1 MEIGI
6 VGSGAWGC
14 ALACAVARAGHV
26 PLLWGRDPGLLR
38 TIAERR
44 ENPRQLPG
52 VPLAPQIRVVP
63 DALELAA
70 ASVWLLAVPAQAL
83 RAVLRVLP
91 PARAV
96 CVICAK
102 GIERGSGL
110 LLSQVVEEVRPGT
123 PLAVLSGPSF
133 AAEVARGL
141 PTALTLAA
149 PRIEDARGLAGR
161 LASPAFR
168 LYASD
173 DVVGV
178 ELVGALKN
186 VVAIAAG
193 AVMGMGLGENARA
206 ALITRGL
213 AETARLVAAEGGRRE
228 TLMGLAGLGDL
239 LLTATSLTSRNT
251 RFGYELGRGA
261 RPRDLLAPDRP
272 LAEGAWTARAA
283 VERAARHGIELPIT
297 AAVADVVE
305 GVVDVREAV
314 RRLLSRP
321 LPPRE

>member
-1 MEIGI
+1 MEIAV

-14 ALACAVARAGHV
+14 ALACAVARAGHA

-38 TIAERR
+38 TIARTR
-44 ENPRQLPG
+44 QNPRQLPG
-52 VPLAPQIRVVP
+52 IPLAREIRVVP
-63 DALELAA
+63 RAEALAA
-70 ASVWLLAVPAQAL
+70 APVWLLAVPAQAL
-83 RAVLRVLP
+83 REVLAALPRTEAVQV
-91 PARAV
+91 V
-96 CVICAK
+96 CAK
-102 GIERGSGL
+102 GIERRTGL
-110 LLSQVVEEVRPGT
+110 LLSQVVAALRPGA

-149 PRIEDARGLAGR
+149 PRLEEARRLAGT

-173 DVVGV
+173 DLVGV
-178 ELVGALKN
+178 ELAGALKN

-193 AVMGMGLGENARA
+193 AVAGMGLGENARA

-213 AETARLVAAEGGRRE
+213 AETARLVEAEGGRRE

-251 RFGYELGRGA
+251 RFGWELGRGA
-261 RPRDLLAPDRP
+261 RPRELLAPGRP
-272 LAEGAWTARAA
+272 LVEGAWTARAA
-283 VERAARHGIELPIT
+283 AERAARHGIELPVT

-305 GVVDVREAV
+305 GRIDVREAV
-314 RRLLSRP
+314 RRLLARP

>member
-1 MEIGI
+1 VEIAI

-26 PLLWGRDPGLLR
+26 PLLWGRDPALLR

-52 VPLAPQIRVVP
+52 VPLAREIRIAPQ
-63 DALELAA
+63 AEALAA
-70 ASVWLLAVPAQAL
+70 APVWLLAVPAQAL
-83 RAVLRVLP
+83 REVLAALPGTEAVQ
-91 PARAV
+91 
-96 CVICAK
+96 VICAK
-102 GIERGSGL
+102 GIERRTGL
-110 LLSQVVEEVRPGT
+110 LLSQVVAELRPGA
-123 PLAVLSGPSF
+123 PVAVLSGPSF

-149 PRIEDARGLAGR
+149 PRLEEASRLAGT

-173 DVVGV
+173 DLVGV
-178 ELVGALKN
+178 ELAGALKN

-193 AVMGMGLGENARA
+193 VVMGMGLGENARA

-213 AETARLVAAEGGRRE
+213 AEMARLVEAEGGRRE

-239 LLTATSLTSRNT
+239 MLTATSLTSRNT
-251 RFGYELGRGA
+251 RLGHELGRGA
-261 RPRDLLAPDRP
+261 QPGGLLAPSRP

-283 VERAARHGIELPIT
+283 VERAARYGIELPLT

-305 GVVDVREAV
+305 GRIDVVEAV

-321 LPPRE
+321 LPLRE